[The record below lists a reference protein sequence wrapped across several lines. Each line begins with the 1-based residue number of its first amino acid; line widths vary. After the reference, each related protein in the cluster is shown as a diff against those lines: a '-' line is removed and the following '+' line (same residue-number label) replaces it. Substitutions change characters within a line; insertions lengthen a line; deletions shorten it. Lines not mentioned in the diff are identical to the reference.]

1 MAAVHDAIVLAGGTG
16 RRLGG
21 VDKATLAVAGRPLLD
36 RALEAVDR
44 AEKVVVVGAVEVP
57 KGVRQVVE
65 DPPGGGPVAGLV
77 AGLAAL
83 ADGRTP
89 QDWVAVVAVDQPAAA
104 EALAPLLSAAGQ
116 PHGRADG
123 FCQEDAGG
131 HPQWLLAVYR
141 RDALLTA
148 LSPHGTGHEVAVRTI
163 AEGLN
168 LARIA
173 EGAAAVGDIDTWSD
187 HEHWEQR
194 LRGGG

>member
-1 MAAVHDAIVLAGGTG
+1 IVLAGGTG

-36 RALEAVDR
+36 RALEAVGR
-44 AEKVVVVGAVEVP
+44 AEQVVVVGAVEVP
-57 KGVRQVVE
+57 KGIRQVVE
-65 DPPGGGPVAGLV
+65 DPAGGGPVAGLV

-83 ADGRTP
+83 AEGRTP
-89 QDWVAVVAVDQPAAA
+89 SDWVAVVAVDQPAAA

-116 PHGRADG
+116 PHCKADG

-141 RDALLTA
+141 RDSLQTA
-148 LSPHGTGHEVAVRTI
+148 LSPYGTGHGIAVRTI

-173 EGAAAVGDIDTWSD
+173 EGAAAIGDIDTWSD
-187 HEHWEQR
+187 HEQWEQR